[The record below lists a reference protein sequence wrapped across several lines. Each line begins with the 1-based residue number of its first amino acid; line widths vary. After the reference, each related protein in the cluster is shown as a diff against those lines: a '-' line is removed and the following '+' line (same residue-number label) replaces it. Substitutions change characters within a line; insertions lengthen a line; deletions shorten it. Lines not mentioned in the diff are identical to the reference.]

1 MASALPSFPSGIVSA
16 RGCYAHLR
24 HRSVT
29 RCRCEVASALQCFPN
44 GIVSARTCSIL
55 SGPADQCDEG
65 PRAVDEERAIALDL
79 MNEIHRI
86 PMHKIGFLQTSV
98 SAKFRDGSSLEEC
111 VCQID
116 SGDLDPSAHP
126 NFVLNLV
133 RASRSDLYW
142 TLDHRRLLAMQIAGC
157 KMARVGDVGRQGE
170 VLWKAIALGMTR
182 GLLCVPRDELVCR
195 RAKEPVESQEPEGKT

>member
-1 MASALPSFPSGIVSA
+1 M
-16 RGCYAHLR
+16 
-24 HRSVT
+24 
-29 RCRCEVASALQCFPN
+29 
-44 GIVSARTCSIL
+44 
-55 SGPADQCDEG
+55 
-65 PRAVDEERAIALDL
+65 DEERAIALDL
-79 MNEIHRI
+79 VNGIHRI